1 MNIFS
6 LSSKIEP
13 LIVEGQCVFIF
24 NHICKKNIKVY
35 FYDKSNINGL
45 KVVISNSNV
54 LVYNIKNNDCYKDN
68 NNICGFTKSEGI
80 FYWISLDSKNQTIYV
95 GIGEPRL
102 ETIIYKF
109 SWNFDDK
116 NNYKKNKL
124 FLESLN
130 KVRYNKF
137 VTQKIKLL
145 KNPIVNKIPL
155 IVKNTEELSMND
167 ITSNKYLPKSHLNN
181 VSQQLYDCISGKN
194 FVLNDNDFPEFT
206 QAIEYSIKTEGCW
219 CYNKLKEK
227 STEFNKDMPNIYE
240 TYLRITLGRN
250 SGESPG
256 IPYVMEI
263 WPVGHYSPIHSHAN
277 SNAIIRVLNGS
288 INVKLYPYLC
298 NDKIGV
304 KEFAETNFFL
314 NDITW
319 ITSSLNQVHQLK
331 NLETNTDTCITIQ
344 CYMYGNKNIK
354 HYDYFDYINNN
365 GNKQQY
371 DPDSDMDFFK
381 FKLKMKEEWINK
393 DKHIKYF

>member
-1 MNIFS
+1 MNILS
-6 LSSKIEP
+6 PSSKIEP
-13 LIVEGQCVFIF
+13 LIVEGQGVFIF

-54 LVYNIKNNDCYKDN
+54 LVYNIKNNNCYKDD

-80 FYWISLDSKNQTIYV
+80 FYWISLDSNNQTIYV

-116 NNYKKNKL
+116 NNYEKNKL

-145 KNPIVNKIPL
+145 KNPIVNKVPL

-167 ITSNKYLPKSHLNN
+167 IASNKYLPKSHLNN
-181 VSQQLYDCISGKN
+181 ISQQLYDCISGPN
-194 FVLNDNDFPEFT
+194 FVLNDDDFPEFS
-206 QAIEYSIKTEGCW
+206 QAIEYSIKTKGCW

-227 STEFNKDMPNIYE
+227 SREFDKDVPNIYE
-240 TYLRITLGRN
+240 TYLRITLGQN

-298 NDKIGV
+298 NDEIGV
-304 KEFAETNFFL
+304 KEFSETNFFL

-319 ITSSLNQVHQLK
+319 ITPSLNQVHQLK

-371 DPDSDMDFFK
+371 EPDSDMEFLK

-393 DKHIKYF
+393 DKYIKYF

>member
-1 MNIFS
+1 MNILS
-6 LSSKIEP
+6 PSSKIEP
-13 LIVEGQCVFIF
+13 LIVEGQGVFIF

-54 LVYNIKNNDCYKDN
+54 LVYNIKNNNCYKDD

-80 FYWISLDSKNQTIYV
+80 FYWISLDSNNQTIYV

-109 SWNFDDK
+109 SWNFNDK
-116 NNYKKNKL
+116 NNYEKNKL

-145 KNPIVNKIPL
+145 KNPIVNKVPL

-167 ITSNKYLPKSHLNN
+167 IASNKYLPKSHLNN
-181 VSQQLYDCISGKN
+181 ISQQLYDCISGPN
-194 FVLNDNDFPEFT
+194 FVLNDDDFPEFS
-206 QAIEYSIKTEGCW
+206 QAIEYSIKTKGCW

-227 STEFNKDMPNIYE
+227 SREFDKDVPNIYE
-240 TYLRITLGRN
+240 TYLRITLGQN

-298 NDKIGV
+298 NDEIGV

-319 ITSSLNQVHQLK
+319 ITPSLNQVHQLK

-371 DPDSDMDFFK
+371 EPDSDMEFLK

-393 DKHIKYF
+393 DKYIKYF

>member
-1 MNIFS
+1 
-6 LSSKIEP
+6 
-13 LIVEGQCVFIF
+13 
-24 NHICKKNIKVY
+24 
-35 FYDKSNINGL
+35 
-45 KVVISNSNV
+45 
-54 LVYNIKNNDCYKDN
+54 
-68 NNICGFTKSEGI
+68 
-80 FYWISLDSKNQTIYV
+80 
-95 GIGEPRL
+95 
-102 ETIIYKF
+102 
-109 SWNFDDK
+109 
-116 NNYKKNKL
+116 
-124 FLESLN
+124 
-130 KVRYNKF
+130 
-137 VTQKIKLL
+137 
-145 KNPIVNKIPL
+145 
-155 IVKNTEELSMND
+155 MND
-167 ITSNKYLPKSHLNN
+167 IASNKYLPKSHLNN
-181 VSQQLYDCISGKN
+181 ISQQLYDCISGRN
-194 FVLNDNDFPEFT
+194 FVLNDDDFPEFS
-206 QAIEYSIKTEGCW
+206 QAIEYSIKTKGCW

-227 STEFNKDMPNIYE
+227 SMEFNKDVPNIYE
-240 TYLRITLGRN
+240 TYLRITLGQN

-298 NDKIGV
+298 NDEIGV

-319 ITSSLNQVHQLK
+319 ITPSLNQVHKLK

-371 DPDSDMDFFK
+371 EPDSDMEFLK

>member
-6 LSSKIEP
+6 PSSKIEP
-13 LIVEGQCVFIF
+13 LIVEGQGVFIF

-54 LVYNIKNNDCYKDN
+54 LVYNIKNNNCYKDD

-80 FYWISLDSKNQTIYV
+80 FYWISLDSNNQTIYV

-116 NNYKKNKL
+116 NNYEKNKL

-145 KNPIVNKIPL
+145 KNPIVNKVPL

-167 ITSNKYLPKSHLNN
+167 IASNKYLPKSHLNN
-181 VSQQLYDCISGKN
+181 ISQQLYDCISGPN
-194 FVLNDNDFPEFT
+194 FVLNDDDFPEFS
-206 QAIEYSIKTEGCW
+206 QAIEYSIKTKGCW

-227 STEFNKDMPNIYE
+227 SREFDKDVPNIYE
-240 TYLRITLGRN
+240 TYLRITLGQN

-298 NDKIGV
+298 NDEIGV

-319 ITSSLNQVHQLK
+319 ITPSLNQVHQLK

-371 DPDSDMDFFK
+371 EPDSDMEFLK

-393 DKHIKYF
+393 DKYIKYF

>member
-1 MNIFS
+1 MNILS
-6 LSSKIEP
+6 PSSKIEP
-13 LIVEGQCVFIF
+13 LIVEGQGVFIF

-54 LVYNIKNNDCYKDN
+54 LVYNIKNNNCYKDD

-80 FYWISLDSKNQTIYV
+80 FYWISLDSNNQTIYV

-145 KNPIVNKIPL
+145 KNPIVNKVPL

-167 ITSNKYLPKSHLNN
+167 IASNKYLPKSHLNN
-181 VSQQLYDCISGKN
+181 ISQQLYDCISGPN
-194 FVLNDNDFPEFT
+194 FVLNDDDFPEFS
-206 QAIEYSIKTEGCW
+206 QAIEYSIKTKGCW

-227 STEFNKDMPNIYE
+227 SREFDKDVPNIYE
-240 TYLRITLGRN
+240 TYLRITLGQN

-298 NDKIGV
+298 NDEIGV

-319 ITSSLNQVHQLK
+319 ITPSLNQVHQLK

-371 DPDSDMDFFK
+371 EPDSDMEFLK

-393 DKHIKYF
+393 DKYIKYF

>member
-1 MNIFS
+1 MNILS
-6 LSSKIEP
+6 PSSKIEP
-13 LIVEGQCVFIF
+13 LIVEGQGVFIF

-54 LVYNIKNNDCYKDN
+54 LVYNIKNNNCYKDD

-80 FYWISLDSKNQTIYV
+80 FYWISLDSNNQTIYV

-116 NNYKKNKL
+116 NNYEKNKL

-145 KNPIVNKIPL
+145 KNPIVNKVPL

-167 ITSNKYLPKSHLNN
+167 IASNKYLPKSHLNN
-181 VSQQLYDCISGKN
+181 ISQQLYDCISGPN
-194 FVLNDNDFPEFT
+194 FVLNDDDFPEFS
-206 QAIEYSIKTEGCW
+206 QAIEYSIKTKGCW

-227 STEFNKDMPNIYE
+227 SREFDKDVPNIYE
-240 TYLRITLGRN
+240 TYLRITLGQN

-298 NDKIGV
+298 NDEIGV

-319 ITSSLNQVHQLK
+319 ITPSLNQVHQLK

-371 DPDSDMDFFK
+371 EPDSDMEFLK

-393 DKHIKYF
+393 DKYIKYF